1 MGGGGENGAP
11 DWRTD
16 HAAALSRRERKERG
30 TPEDAEVVAG
40 LLVCPS
46 PLPDWLAAA
55 SSVHLIAPSPVHY
68 LSGFPYLSAWFP
80 PDSLYGVQHRSGTPY
95 SHSWVLHPTQSPTP
109 SLSPSPEK
117 MSVSLIT
124 DIQQEGESGPLIEP
138 YSRGKTSPLPQGTK
152 EGTGEVLEPEDSSSQ
167 DAQKRAPN
175 HSHGRK
181 RAKSNAKLKLVR
193 SLAVCEESSGPFST
207 DGPPE
212 SEIIQLHISCP
223 SDKEEEKSSK
233 DEYENEEKEK
243 KDKAPRKML
252 SRDSSQEYTDST
264 GIDVHE
270 FLVNTLKN
278 NPRDRMMLLKLEQD
292 ILEFINDD
300 NNQYK
305 KFPQMTSYHRMLLHR
320 VAAYFG
326 MDHNVDQTGKAVIIN
341 KTGNTRIPEQRFSE
355 HIKDERNMDFQKKF
369 ILKRDD
375 ASMDKDDNQIRV
387 PLQDGRRSKSIE
399 EREEEYQRVRDRIF
413 AREVS
418 FFLQSSQNG
427 YINDNRLS
435 TEGYCSSSQK
445 RRQIFRGNRE
455 SSSRASSS
463 RQSSTDSDMKCL
475 EPRPWS
481 STDSDS
487 SNRTLRPPVTKA
499 SSFSGI
505 SILTRGDSLG
515 SNKGSQGS
523 CKGSRSGL
531 SLVSPDVCPPP
542 AASQS
547 SRSLLPCPSQQ
558 PQPQVPPQTAL
569 LPTPQ
574 QHPMGNHMIAQPVAT
589 LQPSQPVSY
598 SSPSC
603 PQVLLPVSPPQ
614 QYTMPPPTVLT
625 QHPPPQTGYIMAT
638 TGQPMAPPSGYQPAT
653 GHPHPPPPPPPPS
666 QTVMQAPPPPQ
677 GYMQAPPPQQIQVSY
692 YPPGQYPS
700 SGQQYR
706 VPQPISHQVSYPA
719 QRTQAMPQPTQQSG
733 LQTMMPSQQPSYQG
747 MMGVQQP
754 QNPGLLNSQRAGMGG
769 QMQSI
774 MVQYPQMPSYQVPV
788 GNESQQVV
796 QQQYQQ
802 QVMVPV
808 SQSVQGPMPV
818 YYSVIT
824 PTQQSSTSP
833 SVSYLQPP
841 SSEQYQI
848 TQSPSPCNPQQLQQQ
863 YSGVPPPGPGV
874 MVMQLSVPNGPQPS
888 QNPPL
893 VQWNPCKYYSIEQR
907 PSKPGEL
914 YKPDNTPQA
923 STQLT
928 SPLASPTQSPTP
940 SPSGSVSSVCP
951 GLGPLPLIS
960 QFPRPGGPAQGDGRY
975 SLLGQPLQYSLC
987 PPLMHGQS
995 SYSSHQGQGV
1005 MKHGARGKKQTLKS
1019 QSTDLGTTDVVV
1031 SRVLE
1036 VTDLPEGIS
1045 RLEAEKLF
1053 NQLSMCGAQIQWLKE
1068 PQGGRGGGCGP
1079 CPGGAPAGPGAAAG
1093 LGACMGGKGV
1103 DPAHLYTVVAVF
1115 PSTMAAQ
1122 SASFKLNNSGASL
1135 FKLRAAKKN
1144 YDLRVLER
1152 ASSQ

>member
-1 MGGGGENGAP
+1 
-11 DWRTD
+11 
-16 HAAALSRRERKERG
+16 
-30 TPEDAEVVAG
+30 
-40 LLVCPS
+40 
-46 PLPDWLAAA
+46 
-55 SSVHLIAPSPVHY
+55 
-68 LSGFPYLSAWFP
+68 
-80 PDSLYGVQHRSGTPY
+80 
-95 SHSWVLHPTQSPTP
+95 
-109 SLSPSPEK
+109 
-117 MSVSLIT
+117 MSVSLTT

-138 YSRGKTSPLPQGTK
+138 CGRGKTSPQPQGTK
-152 EGTGEVLEPEDSSSQ
+152 EGTGEGLEPDESAPQ

-181 RAKSNAKLKLVR
+181 RGKPNAKMKLVR
-193 SLAVCEESSGPFST
+193 SLAVCEESSGPFSN

-212 SEIIQLHISCP
+212 SDIIQLHISCP

-413 AREVS
+413 ARE
-418 FFLQSSQNG
+418 SSQNG

-523 CKGSRSGL
+523 CKGSRS
-531 SLVSPDVCPPP
+531 
-542 AASQS
+542 ASQS

-558 PQPQVPPQTAL
+558 PPQPPPQAPPQAAL

-574 QHPMGNHMIAQPVAT
+574 QHPMSSHLIAQGDELAPQFTQMT
-589 LQPSQPVSY
+589 LSRQG
-598 SSPSC
+598 SSENPE
-603 PQVLLPVSPPQ
+603 PPPM
-614 QYTMPPPTVLT
+614 YPAPPTVLS
-625 QHPPPQTGYIMAT
+625 QHPPPQTSYIMAT
-638 TGQPMAPPSGYQPAT
+638 TGQPMPPPSGYQPAT

-666 QTVMQAPPPPQ
+666 QPVMQAPPPPQ
-677 GYMQAPPPQQIQVSY
+677 GYMQPPPPQQIQVSY

-706 VPQPISHQVSYPA
+706 VPQPMSHQVSYPA
-719 QRTQAMPQPTQQSG
+719 QRTQPMPQPTQQSG

-747 MMGVQQP
+747 LIGVQQP
-754 QNPGLLNSQRAGMGG
+754 QNPGLLSSQRTGMGG

-788 GNESQQVV
+788 GNETQQVV

-824 PTQQSSTSP
+824 PTQQNSTSP
-833 SVSYLQPP
+833 SVGYLQPP

-987 PPLMHGQS
+987 PPPLMHGQS

-1019 QSTDLGTTDVVV
+1019 ASTDLGCTDVVV

-1045 RLEAEKLF
+1045 RPEAEKLF
-1053 NQLSMCGAQIQWLKE
+1053 NQLSLCGAKIQWLKE
-1068 PQGGRGGGCGP
+1068 PQGVRGGPGVCGP
-1079 CPGGAPAGPGAAAG
+1079 CPGAGATAGPGAG
-1093 LGACMGGKGV
+1093 LVGPGGMKGDCG

-1152 ASSQ
+1152 SSSQ

>member
-1 MGGGGENGAP
+1 
-11 DWRTD
+11 
-16 HAAALSRRERKERG
+16 
-30 TPEDAEVVAG
+30 
-40 LLVCPS
+40 
-46 PLPDWLAAA
+46 
-55 SSVHLIAPSPVHY
+55 
-68 LSGFPYLSAWFP
+68 
-80 PDSLYGVQHRSGTPY
+80 
-95 SHSWVLHPTQSPTP
+95 
-109 SLSPSPEK
+109 
-117 MSVSLIT
+117 MSVSVTT

-138 YSRGKTSPLPQGTK
+138 CSRGKTSPQPQGTK
-152 EGTGEVLEPEDSSSQ
+152 EGTGEGLELEDSSPQ

-193 SLAVCEESSGPFST
+193 SLAVCEESSGPFSN
-207 DGPPE
+207 DGLPE
-212 SEIIQLHISCP
+212 SQWNVVFQDIIQLHISCP

-427 YINDNRLS
+427 YINDNR
-435 TEGYCSSSQK
+435 
-445 RRQIFRGNRE
+445 GNRE

-531 SLVSPDVCPPP
+531 PLVSPDVCPLP

-558 PQPQVPPQTAL
+558 PQPLVPPQTAL

-574 QHPMGNHMIAQPVAT
+574 QHPMGNHMIAQGEELAPQFTQMT
-589 LQPSQPVSY
+589 LSRQG
-598 SSPSC
+598 SSENPE
-603 PQVLLPVSPPQ
+603 PPPMYQ
-614 QYTMPPPTVLT
+614 APPTVLT

-638 TGQPMAPPSGYQPAT
+638 TGQPMPPPSGYQPAT

-666 QTVMQAPPPPQ
+666 QPVMQAPPPPQ
-677 GYMQAPPPQQIQVSY
+677 GYMQPPPPQQIQVSY

-719 QRTQAMPQPTQQSG
+719 QRTQPMPQPTQQSG
-733 LQTMMPSQQPSYQG
+733 LQTMMPNQQPSYQG
-747 MMGVQQP
+747 MIGVQQP

-788 GNESQQVV
+788 GNENQQVV

-824 PTQQSSTSP
+824 PTQQNSTSP
-833 SVSYLQPP
+833 AVGYLQPP

-987 PPLMHGQS
+987 PPPLMHAQS

-1019 QSTDLGTTDVVV
+1019 ASTDLGTTDVVV

-1045 RLEAEKLF
+1045 RPEAEKLF
-1053 NQLSMCGAQIQWLKE
+1053 NQLSMCGAKIQWLKE

-1079 CPGGAPAGPGAAAG
+1079 CLAGPGATAG
-1093 LGACMGGKGV
+1093 LGTSLGAKGDGN

>member
-1 MGGGGENGAP
+1 
-11 DWRTD
+11 
-16 HAAALSRRERKERG
+16 
-30 TPEDAEVVAG
+30 
-40 LLVCPS
+40 
-46 PLPDWLAAA
+46 
-55 SSVHLIAPSPVHY
+55 
-68 LSGFPYLSAWFP
+68 
-80 PDSLYGVQHRSGTPY
+80 
-95 SHSWVLHPTQSPTP
+95 
-109 SLSPSPEK
+109 
-117 MSVSLIT
+117 MSVSLT
-124 DIQQEGESGPLIEP
+124 PDIQKEGESGPLIEP
-138 YSRGKTSPLPQGTK
+138 CGRGKTSPQPQGPK
-152 EGTGEVLEPEDSSSQ
+152 EGTGEGLEPEDGSPQ
-167 DAQKRAPN
+167 DVQKRAPN

-193 SLAVCEESSGPFST
+193 SLAVCEESSGPFAN

-212 SEIIQLHISCP
+212 SDIIQLHISCP

-233 DEYENEEKEK
+233 EDYENEEKEK
-243 KDKAPRKML
+243 KDKGPRKML

-413 AREVS
+413 ARE
-418 FFLQSSQNG
+418 SSQNG
-427 YINDNRLS
+427 YINDNR
-435 TEGYCSSSQK
+435 
-445 RRQIFRGNRE
+445 GNRD

-523 CKGSRSGL
+523 CKGSRS
-531 SLVSPDVCPPP
+531 
-542 AASQS
+542 ASQS
-547 SRSLLPCPSQQ
+547 SRSLLPCPTQPPPQQAQ
-558 PQPQVPPQTAL
+558 PQALPQAAL

-574 QHPMGNHMIAQPVAT
+574 QHPMGNHIIAQPVAS

-614 QYTMPPPTVLT
+614 QYTMGEELAPQFGQMTLSRQGSSENPEPSSLYQAPPTVLS
-625 QHPPPQTGYIMAT
+625 QHPPQTSYIMAT
-638 TGQPMAPPSGYQPAT
+638 TGQPMPPPSGYQPAT

-666 QTVMQAPPPPQ
+666 QPVMQAAPPQ
-677 GYMQAPPPQQIQVSY
+677 GYMQPPPPQQIQVTY
-692 YPPGQYPS
+692 YPPGQYSS

-706 VPQPISHQVSYPA
+706 VAQPMSHQVSYPA
-719 QRTQAMPQPTQQSG
+719 QRTQPIPQPAQQSG
-733 LQTMMPSQQPSYQG
+733 LQTMMPSQQASYQG
-747 MMGVQQP
+747 MLGVQQQ
-754 QNPGLLNSQRAGMGG
+754 QNPALLNSQRAGIGG

-818 YYSVIT
+818 FYSVIT
-824 PTQQSSTSP
+824 PTQQNSTSP
-833 SVSYLQPP
+833 SVGYLQPP

-848 TQSPSPCNPQQLQQQ
+848 TPSPSPCNPQQLQQQ

-907 PSKPGEL
+907 PGKPGEL
-914 YKPDNTPQA
+914 YKADNTPQA
-923 STQLT
+923 NTQLT
-928 SPLASPTQSPTP
+928 SPLASPTQSPAP
-940 SPSGSVSSVCP
+940 SPSGNVNNVCP
-951 GLGPLPLIS
+951 GLGPLPLIP
-960 QFPRPGGPAQGDGRY
+960 QFPRPGGTAPGDGRY

-987 PPLMHGQS
+987 PPQLMHGQS
-995 SYSSHQGQGV
+995 SYTSHQGQGV

-1019 QSTDLGTTDVVV
+1019 ASTDLGTTDVVV

-1045 RLEAEKLF
+1045 RPDAEKLF
-1053 NQLSMCGAQIQWLKE
+1053 NQLSLCGAKIQWLKE
-1068 PQGGRGGGCGP
+1068 PQGGRGGCGP
-1079 CPGGAPAGPGAAAG
+1079 AGAAGMAG
-1093 LGACMGGKGV
+1093 SCVGG

-1122 SASFKLNNSGASL
+1122 SASFKLNNSAAGL

>member
-1 MGGGGENGAP
+1 
-11 DWRTD
+11 
-16 HAAALSRRERKERG
+16 
-30 TPEDAEVVAG
+30 
-40 LLVCPS
+40 
-46 PLPDWLAAA
+46 
-55 SSVHLIAPSPVHY
+55 
-68 LSGFPYLSAWFP
+68 
-80 PDSLYGVQHRSGTPY
+80 
-95 SHSWVLHPTQSPTP
+95 
-109 SLSPSPEK
+109 
-117 MSVSLIT
+117 MSVSLT
-124 DIQQEGESGPLIEP
+124 PDIQQEGESGPHIEP
-138 YSRGKTSPLPQGTK
+138 CSRGKTSPQPQGTK
-152 EGTGEVLEPEDSSSQ
+152 EGTGESLEPEDGTLQ
-167 DAQKRAPN
+167 DLQKRGPN
-175 HSHGRK
+175 HSHSRK
-181 RAKSNAKLKLVR
+181 RSKSNAKLKLVR
-193 SLAVCEESSGPFST
+193 SLAVCEESSGLFSNDGLPET
-207 DGPPE
+207 D
-212 SEIIQLHISCP
+212 IIQLHISCP
-223 SDKEEEKSSK
+223 SDKEEERSSK
-233 DEYENEEKEK
+233 DEYENDEKEK

-427 YINDNRLS
+427 YINDNR
-435 TEGYCSSSQK
+435 
-445 RRQIFRGNRE
+445 GNRD

-463 RQSSTDSDMKCL
+463 RQSSTDSEMKCL

-481 STDSDS
+481 STDSES

-523 CKGSRSGL
+523 CKGSRTGL
-531 SLVSPDVCPPP
+531 SLVSPDICPPP
-542 AASQS
+542 SASQS
-547 SRSLLPCPSQQ
+547 SCTLLPCPSQQ
-558 PQPQVPPQTAL
+558 PQQPQAPPQTAL

-574 QHPMGNHMIAQPVAT
+574 QHAMGNHMIAQAEELAPQFTQMT
-589 LQPSQPVSY
+589 LSRQG
-598 SSPSC
+598 SSENPE
-603 PQVLLPVSPPQ
+603 PPPMYQ
-614 QYTMPPPTVLT
+614 APPTVLS
-625 QHPPPQTGYIMAT
+625 QHPPPQTSYIMAT
-638 TGQPMAPPSGYQPAT
+638 TGQPMPPPSGYQPAT

-666 QTVMQAPPPPQ
+666 QPVMQAPPPPQ
-677 GYMQAPPPQQIQVSY
+677 GYMQPPPPQQIQVSY

-706 VPQPISHQVSYPA
+706 VPQPMSHQVSYPA
-719 QRTQAMPQPTQQSG
+719 QRTQPMPQPTQQSG
-733 LQTMMPSQQPSYQG
+733 LQTMMPSQQQSYQS

-754 QNPGLLNSQRAGMGG
+754 QNPGLLNSQRAGMGGQMGG

-788 GNESQQVV
+788 GNENQQVV

-818 YYSVIT
+818 YYSVIA
-824 PTQQSSTSP
+824 PTQQNSTSP

-841 SSEQYQI
+841 SNEQYQI
-848 TQSPSPCNPQQLQQQ
+848 TQSPSPCNPPQLQQQ

-914 YKPDNTPQA
+914 YKPENTPQA

-987 PPLMHGQS
+987 PPPLIHGQ

-1019 QSTDLGTTDVVV
+1019 ASTDLGTTDVVL

-1045 RLEAEKLF
+1045 RPDAEKLF
-1053 NQLSMCGAQIQWLKE
+1053 NQLSMCGAKIQWLKE
-1068 PQGGRGGGCGP
+1068 PQGVRGGGVCGP
-1079 CPGGAPAGPGAAAG
+1079 CPNVGPLGPGVGMMAGGA
-1093 LGACMGGKGV
+1093 KGECN

>member
-1 MGGGGENGAP
+1 M
-11 DWRTD
+11 
-16 HAAALSRRERKERG
+16 
-30 TPEDAEVVAG
+30 
-40 LLVCPS
+40 
-46 PLPDWLAAA
+46 
-55 SSVHLIAPSPVHY
+55 
-68 LSGFPYLSAWFP
+68 
-80 PDSLYGVQHRSGTPY
+80 
-95 SHSWVLHPTQSPTP
+95 
-109 SLSPSPEK
+109 SLS
-117 MSVSLIT
+117 LTT
-124 DIQQEGESGPLIEP
+124 DIQQEGESGLQIEP
-138 YSRGKTSPLPQGTK
+138 CSRGKSSPQPQSTK
-152 EGTGEVLEPEDSSSQ
+152 DGTGEGPEPDDNSPQ
-167 DAQKRAPN
+167 DAQQKRATN

-181 RAKSNAKLKLVR
+181 RAKSNAKMKLVR
-193 SLAVCEESSGPFST
+193 SLAVCEESSGPFPN

-243 KDKAPRKML
+243 KDKTPRKML

-292 ILEFINDD
+292 ILEFINDN

-413 AREVS
+413 ARE
-418 FFLQSSQNG
+418 SSQNG
-427 YINDNRLS
+427 YINDN
-435 TEGYCSSSQK
+435 
-445 RRQIFRGNRE
+445 RGNRE

-531 SLVSPDVCPPP
+531 PLVSPDVCPPP
-542 AASQS
+542 SISQS
-547 SRSLLPCPSQQ
+547 SRSLLPCPPQPPQQ
-558 PQPQVPPQTAL
+558 PQPQAPTQTAL

-574 QHPMGNHMIAQPVAT
+574 QHPMGNHMIAQGDELAPQFTQMT
-589 LQPSQPVSY
+589 LSRQG
-598 SSPSC
+598 SSENPE
-603 PQVLLPVSPPQ
+603 PPPMYQ
-614 QYTMPPPTVLT
+614 PPPTVLS
-625 QHPPPQTGYIMAT
+625 QHPPPQPGYIMAT
-638 TGQPMAPPSGYQPAT
+638 TGQPLPPPSGYQPPT

-666 QTVMQAPPPPQ
+666 QTVIQAPPPPQ
-677 GYMQAPPPQQIQVSY
+677 GYIQPPPPQQIQVSY

-706 VPQPISHQVSYPA
+706 VSQPISHQVSYQA
-719 QRTQAMPQPTQQSG
+719 QRTQPMPPPNQQSG
-733 LQTMMPSQQPSYQG
+733 LQTMMPSQQPSYQN

-754 QNPGLLNSQRAGMGG
+754 PNPGLLNSQRTSIGG

-788 GNESQQVV
+788 ANENQQVV

-824 PTQQSSTSP
+824 PTQQNSTSP
-833 SVSYLQPP
+833 SVGYLQPP
-841 SSEQYQI
+841 SSEQFQI
-848 TQSPSPCNPQQLQQQ
+848 TQSPSPCNPQPLQQQ
-863 YSGVPPPGPGV
+863 YSGVAPPGPGV

-914 YKPDNTPQA
+914 YKPDNTPQG

-940 SPSGSVSSVCP
+940 SPSGSVNSVCP

-960 QFPRPGGPAQGDGRY
+960 QFQRPGGPAQGEGRY

-987 PPLMHGQS
+987 PPPLMHGQS
-995 SYSSHQGQGV
+995 SYNSHQGQGV
-1005 MKHGARGKKQTLKS
+1005 IKHGARGKRQTLKS
-1019 QSTDLGTTDVVV
+1019 ASTDLGTTDVVV

-1045 RLEAEKLF
+1045 RPEAEKLF
-1053 NQLSMCGAQIQWLKE
+1053 NQLSMCGAKIQWLKE
-1068 PQGGRGGGCGP
+1068 PQGGRGVAGGCGP
-1079 CPGGAPAGPGAAAG
+1079 CVGASAMSGIGMGAG
-1093 LGACMGGKGV
+1093 GGKGDGH

-1115 PSTMAAQ
+1115 PTTMAAQ

>member
-1 MGGGGENGAP
+1 
-11 DWRTD
+11 
-16 HAAALSRRERKERG
+16 
-30 TPEDAEVVAG
+30 
-40 LLVCPS
+40 
-46 PLPDWLAAA
+46 
-55 SSVHLIAPSPVHY
+55 
-68 LSGFPYLSAWFP
+68 
-80 PDSLYGVQHRSGTPY
+80 
-95 SHSWVLHPTQSPTP
+95 
-109 SLSPSPEK
+109 
-117 MSVSLIT
+117 MSVSLTT
-124 DIQQEGESGPLIEP
+124 DIQQEGESGLLIEP
-138 YSRGKTSPLPQGTK
+138 CSRGKTSPQPQGTK
-152 EGTGEVLEPEDSSSQ
+152 EGTGEGLEPEDSSLQ
-167 DAQKRAPN
+167 DAQKRGPN

-181 RAKSNAKLKLVR
+181 RPKSNAKLKLVR
-193 SLAVCEESSGPFST
+193 SLAVCEESSGPFSN

-212 SEIIQLHISCP
+212 SDIIQLHISCP

-233 DEYENEEKEK
+233 DEYENDDKEK
-243 KDKAPRKML
+243 KDKTPRKML

-418 FFLQSSQNG
+418 YFLQSSQNG
-427 YINDNRLS
+427 YINDSRLS

-523 CKGSRSGL
+523 CKGSRS
-531 SLVSPDVCPPP
+531 
-542 AASQS
+542 ASQS

-558 PQPQVPPQTAL
+558 PQQPQPQVQPQTAL

-574 QHPMGNHMIAQPVAT
+574 QHPMGNHMIAQGEELAPQFTQMT
-589 LQPSQPVSY
+589 LSRQGSSENPEPQPMYQAA
-598 SSPSC
+598 
-603 PQVLLPVSPPQ
+603 
-614 QYTMPPPTVLT
+614 PTVMS

-638 TGQPMAPPSGYQPAT
+638 TGQPMQPPSGYQPAT

-666 QTVMQAPPPPQ
+666 QPVMQAPPPPQ
-677 GYMQAPPPQQIQVSY
+677 GYMQPPPPQQIQVAY

-706 VPQPISHQVSYPA
+706 VPQPMSHQVSYPA
-719 QRTQAMPQPTQQSG
+719 QRTQPMPQPTQQSG
-733 LQTMMPSQQPSYQG
+733 IQTMMPSQQPSYQS

-788 GNESQQVV
+788 GNENQQVV

-824 PTQQSSTSP
+824 PTQQNSTSP
-833 SVSYLQPP
+833 SVGYLQP
-841 SSEQYQI
+841 SNEQYQI

-951 GLGPLPLIS
+951 GLGPLPLIT

-987 PPLMHGQS
+987 PPGLIHGQS

-1005 MKHGARGKKQTLKS
+1005 MKHGSRGKKQTLKS
-1019 QSTDLGTTDVVV
+1019 ASTDLGTTDVVV

-1045 RLEAEKLF
+1045 RPEAEKLF
-1053 NQLSMCGAQIQWLKE
+1053 NQLSMCGAKIQWLKE
-1068 PQGGRGGGCGP
+1068 PQGGRGGAGGCGP
-1079 CPGGAPAGPGAAAG
+1079 CPGAGPSSMGAKCDG
-1093 LGACMGGKGV
+1093 H

>member
-1 MGGGGENGAP
+1 
-11 DWRTD
+11 
-16 HAAALSRRERKERG
+16 
-30 TPEDAEVVAG
+30 
-40 LLVCPS
+40 
-46 PLPDWLAAA
+46 
-55 SSVHLIAPSPVHY
+55 
-68 LSGFPYLSAWFP
+68 
-80 PDSLYGVQHRSGTPY
+80 
-95 SHSWVLHPTQSPTP
+95 
-109 SLSPSPEK
+109 
-117 MSVSLIT
+117 MSVSLTT

-138 YSRGKTSPLPQGTK
+138 CSRGKTSPQPQGTK
-152 EGTGEVLEPEDSSSQ
+152 DLTGDSQETEDSVPQ
-167 DAQKRAPN
+167 DAQKRASN

-181 RAKSNAKLKLVR
+181 RAKSNAKVKLVR
-193 SLAVCEESSGPFST
+193 SLAVCEESSGPFS

-212 SEIIQLHISCP
+212 SDIIQLHISCP

-243 KDKAPRKML
+243 KDKVPRKML

-341 KTGNTRIPEQRFSE
+341 KTSNTRIPEQRFSE

-435 TEGYCSSSQK
+435 TEGYCCSSQK

-515 SNKGSQGS
+515 SNKSSQGS

-531 SLVSPDVCPPP
+531 PLVSPDVCPPP
-542 AASQS
+542 TVSQS
-547 SRSLLPCPSQQ
+547 SRSLLPCPPQPPQ
-558 PQPQVPPQTAL
+558 PQPQAPPQTAL

-574 QHPMGNHMIAQPVAT
+574 QHPLSNHMIAQGDE
-589 LQPSQPVSY
+589 L
-598 SSPSC
+598 
-603 PQVLLPVSPPQ
+603 PPQ
-614 QYTMPPPTVLT
+614 FTQMTLSRQGSSENPEPPQIYQAPPTVLT

-638 TGQPMAPPSGYQPAT
+638 TGQPLPPPSGYQPAT
-653 GHPHPPPPPPPPS
+653 GHAHPPPPPPPPS
-666 QTVMQAPPPPQ
+666 QPVIQAPPPPQ
-677 GYMQAPPPQQIQVSY
+677 SYMAPPPPQQIQVSY

-706 VPQPISHQVSYPA
+706 VSQPISHQVSYPA
-719 QRTQAMPQPTQQSG
+719 QRTQPIPQPTQQSG
-733 LQTMMPSQQPSYQG
+733 LQSMMPNQQPSYQS

-754 QNPGLLNSQRAGMGG
+754 QNTGLLNSQRPPMGG

-774 MVQYPQMPSYQVPV
+774 MVQYPQMPSYTVPV
-788 GNESQQVV
+788 ANESQPVV

-824 PTQQSSTSP
+824 PTQQNSTSP
-833 SVSYLQPP
+833 SVGYLQPP
-841 SSEQYQI
+841 NSEQYQI

-863 YSGVPPPGPGV
+863 YSGVPPPGSGV

-893 VQWNPCKYYSIEQR
+893 VQWNPCKYYSLEQR
-907 PSKPGEL
+907 PSKPVEL
-914 YKPDNTPQA
+914 YKPDTSPQVT
-923 STQLT
+923 TQLT

-940 SPSGSVSSVCP
+940 SPSGNVCA
-951 GLGPLPLIS
+951 GLGPIPLLS
-960 QFPRPGGPAQGDGRY
+960 QFPRPGGPSQGDGRY

-987 PPLMHGQS
+987 PPPLMHGQ

-1005 MKHGARGKKQTLKS
+1005 MKHGARGKRQTLKS
-1019 QSTDLGTTDVVV
+1019 ASTDLGNDVVL

-1045 RLEAEKLF
+1045 RPEAEKLF
-1053 NQLSMCGAQIQWLKE
+1053 NQLSMCGAKIQWLKE
-1068 PQGGRGGGCGP
+1068 PQGGRGGP
-1079 CPGGAPAGPGAAAG
+1079 SGASAGPGG
-1093 LGACMGGKGV
+1093 MKMDGSDL
-1103 DPAHLYTVVAVF
+1103 AHLYTVVAVF

-1122 SASFKLNNSGASL
+1122 SASFKLNNSGASH

>member
-1 MGGGGENGAP
+1 MIYI
-11 DWRTD
+11 
-16 HAAALSRRERKERG
+16 SI
-30 TPEDAEVVAG
+30 V
-40 LLVCPS
+40 
-46 PLPDWLAAA
+46 
-55 SSVHLIAPSPVHY
+55 
-68 LSGFPYLSAWFP
+68 F
-80 PDSLYGVQHRSGTPY
+80 Q
-95 SHSWVLHPTQSPTP
+95 
-109 SLSPSPEK
+109 
-117 MSVSLIT
+117 
-124 DIQQEGESGPLIEP
+124 
-138 YSRGKTSPLPQGTK
+138 
-152 EGTGEVLEPEDSSSQ
+152 
-167 DAQKRAPN
+167 
-175 HSHGRK
+175 
-181 RAKSNAKLKLVR
+181 SNAKLKLVR
-193 SLAVCEESSGPFST
+193 SLAVCEESSGPFN

-212 SEIIQLHISCP
+212 SDIIQLHISCP

-233 DEYENEEKEK
+233 DEFENEEKEK
-243 KDKAPRKML
+243 KDKTPRKML

-413 AREVS
+413 AREVR
-418 FFLQSSQNG
+418 
-427 YINDNRLS
+427 I
-435 TEGYCSSSQK
+435 K
-445 RRQIFRGNRE
+445 GNRE

-531 SLVSPDVCPPP
+531 PLVSPDLCPP
-542 AASQS
+542 ASVSQP
-547 SRSLLPCPSQQ
+547 SRSLLPCPAQQ
-558 PQPQVPPQTAL
+558 PQQTQPQAPPQTAL

-574 QHPMGNHMIAQPVAT
+574 QHPIGNHMIAQGEELASQFTQMT
-589 LQPSQPVSY
+589 LSRQGSTENPE
-598 SSPSC
+598 
-603 PQVLLPVSPPQ
+603 PPPMYQ
-614 QYTMPPPTVLT
+614 APPTVLS

-638 TGQPMAPPSGYQPAT
+638 TGQPMPPPAGYQPAT
-653 GHPHPPPPPPPPS
+653 GHTHPPPPPPPPS
-666 QTVMQAPPPPQ
+666 QPVL
-677 GYMQAPPPQQIQVSY
+677 QAPPPQSYMQPPPPQQVSY
-692 YPPGQYPS
+692 YPPGQFAS
-700 SGQQYR
+700 TGQQYR
-706 VPQPISHQVSYPA
+706 VSQPVSHQVSYPA
-719 QRTQAMPQPTQQSG
+719 QRSQPMPQPTQQSG
-733 LQTMMPSQQPSYQG
+733 LQTMIPSQQPSYQG
-747 MMGVQQP
+747 MMGVQQAS
-754 QNPGLLNSQRAGMGG
+754 NPGLLNSQRAGIGG

-788 GNESQQVV
+788 ANENQQVV
-796 QQQYQQ
+796 QPQYQQ

-824 PTQQSSTSP
+824 PTQQNSTSP

-841 SSEQYQI
+841 SSEQYQM
-848 TQSPSPCNPQQLQQQ
+848 TQSPSPCNPQPLQQQ
-863 YSGVPPPGPGV
+863 YSVPAPGPGV

-923 STQLT
+923 TTQLT

-940 SPSGSVSSVCP
+940 SPSGSVSSICP
-951 GLGPLPLIS
+951 GLAPLPLIS
-960 QFPRPGGPAQGDGRY
+960 QFQRPGGPNQGDGRY

-987 PPLMHGQS
+987 PPSLMHGQS

-1019 QSTDLGTTDVVV
+1019 ASTDLGTTDVVV

-1053 NQLSMCGAQIQWLKE
+1053 NQLSLCGAKIQWLKD
-1068 PQGGRGGGCGP
+1068 PQGGRAGGCGS
-1079 CPGGAPAGPGAAAG
+1079 GPGAG
-1093 LGACMGGKGV
+1093 H

>member
-1 MGGGGENGAP
+1 NQLN
-11 DWRTD
+11 WL
-16 HAAALSRRERKERG
+16 LSTQR
-30 TPEDAEVVAG
+30 
-40 LLVCPS
+40 
-46 PLPDWLAAA
+46 
-55 SSVHLIAPSPVHY
+55 SSGSIP
-68 LSGFPYLSAWFP
+68 
-80 PDSLYGVQHRSGTPY
+80 
-95 SHSWVLHPTQSPTP
+95 
-109 SLSPSPEK
+109 
-117 MSVSLIT
+117 
-124 DIQQEGESGPLIEP
+124 
-138 YSRGKTSPLPQGTK
+138 
-152 EGTGEVLEPEDSSSQ
+152 SSSRMTELLTLSLRETP
-167 DAQKRAPN
+167 ATLL
-175 HSHGRK
+175 RK
-181 RAKSNAKLKLVR
+181 PILSNAKLKLVR
-193 SLAVCEESSGPFST
+193 SLAVCEESSGPFSN
-207 DGPPE
+207 DGLPE
-212 SEIIQLHISCP
+212 SDIIQLHISCP

-243 KDKAPRKML
+243 KDKTPRKML

-413 AREVS
+413 ARE
-418 FFLQSSQNG
+418 SSQNG
-427 YINDNRLS
+427 YINDN
-435 TEGYCSSSQK
+435 
-445 RRQIFRGNRE
+445 RGNRE

-531 SLVSPDVCPPP
+531 PLVSPDVCPPP

-574 QHPMGNHMIAQPVAT
+574 QHPMGNHMIAQGEELAPQFSQMT
-589 LQPSQPVSY
+589 LSRQG
-598 SSPSC
+598 SSENPE
-603 PQVLLPVSPPQ
+603 PPPMYQ
-614 QYTMPPPTVLT
+614 APPTVLS

-638 TGQPMAPPSGYQPAT
+638 TGQPMPPPSGYQPA
-653 GHPHPPPPPPPPS
+653 P
-666 QTVMQAPPPPQ
+666 VMQAPPPPQ
-677 GYMQAPPPQQIQVSY
+677 GYMQPPPPQQVSY
-692 YPPGQYPS
+692 YPPGQYPN

-706 VPQPISHQVSYPA
+706 VTQPMSHQVSYPA
-719 QRTQAMPQPTQQSG
+719 QRTQPMPQPTQQSG
-733 LQTMMPSQQPSYQG
+733 IQTMMPSQPPSYQG

-754 QNPGLLNSQRAGMGG
+754 QNPGLLNSQRTGMGG

-788 GNESQQVV
+788 GNENQQVV

-824 PTQQSSTSP
+824 PTQQNSTSP
-833 SVSYLQPP
+833 SVGYLQPP
-841 SSEQYQI
+841 TSEQYQI

-923 STQLT
+923 SNQLT

-995 SYSSHQGQGV
+995 YSSHQNQGV
-1005 MKHGARGKKQTLKS
+1005 MKHGTRGKKQTLKS
-1019 QSTDLGTTDVVV
+1019 ASTDLGTTDVVV

-1045 RLEAEKLF
+1045 RPEAEKLF
-1053 NQLSMCGAQIQWLKE
+1053 NQLSMCGAKIQWLKE
-1068 PQGGRGGGCGP
+1068 PQGGRGGAGGCA
-1079 CPGGAPAGPGAAAG
+1079 GGV
-1093 LGACMGGKGV
+1093 KGDGN

>member
-1 MGGGGENGAP
+1 M
-11 DWRTD
+11 D
-16 HAAALSRRERKERG
+16 
-30 TPEDAEVVAG
+30 
-40 LLVCPS
+40 
-46 PLPDWLAAA
+46 
-55 SSVHLIAPSPVHY
+55 
-68 LSGFPYLSAWFP
+68 
-80 PDSLYGVQHRSGTPY
+80 
-95 SHSWVLHPTQSPTP
+95 
-109 SLSPSPEK
+109 
-117 MSVSLIT
+117 
-124 DIQQEGESGPLIEP
+124 
-138 YSRGKTSPLPQGTK
+138 
-152 EGTGEVLEPEDSSSQ
+152 GTGEGLEPDDGSLH
-167 DAQKRAPN
+167 DAQRRAPN
-175 HSHGRK
+175 HSHSRK
-181 RAKSNAKLKLVR
+181 RPKSNAKLKLVR
-193 SLAVCEESSGPFST
+193 SLAVCEESSGPFSS
-207 DGPPE
+207 DGLPE
-212 SEIIQLHISCP
+212 SDIIQLHISCP

-233 DEYENEEKEK
+233 EEYENEEKDK
-243 KDKAPRKML
+243 KDKTPRKML

-278 NPRDRMMLLKLEQD
+278 NPRYLSH
-292 ILEFINDD
+292 IPFCF
-300 NNQYK
+300 YK

-355 HIKDERNMDFQKKF
+355 HIKDERNIDFQKKF

-375 ASMDKDDNQIRV
+375 ASMDKDDNQRFSPNV
-387 PLQDGRRSKSIE
+387 NP
-399 EREEEYQRVRDRIF
+399 
-413 AREVS
+413 
-418 FFLQSSQNG
+418 
-427 YINDNRLS
+427 NRLS
-435 TEGYCSSSQK
+435 TEGYSSQK

-515 SNKGSQGS
+515 SNKSSQGS
-523 CKGSRSGL
+523 CRGSRSGMG
-531 SLVSPDVCPPP
+531 PPHGRKVP
-542 AASQS
+542 QS
-547 SRSLLPCPSQQ
+547 SRSLLPCP
-558 PQPQVPPQTAL
+558 PQPQQPHAQPPPQTAL

-574 QHPMGNHMIAQPVAT
+574 QHPMGNHMMAQPVT
-589 LQPSQPVSY
+589 SMQPSQSVSY
-598 SSPSC
+598 SSPTC

-614 QYTMPPPTVLT
+614 QYTMGEELAPQFSQMTLSRQGSSENPEAPPMYQTAPPTAVLA
-625 QHPPPQTGYIMAT
+625 QHPPPQTSYIMAT
-638 TGQPMAPPSGYQPAT
+638 AGPAMAPPSGYQPA
-653 GHPHPPPPPPPPS
+653 
-666 QTVMQAPPPPQ
+666 PPPPQ
-677 GYMQAPPPQQIQVSY
+677 GYMQPPPPQQIQVSY
-692 YPPGQYPS
+692 YPPGQYPGT
-700 SGQQYR
+700 GQQYR
-706 VPQPISHQVSYPA
+706 VPQPIAHQVSYPA
-719 QRTQAMPQPTQQSG
+719 QRAQPMPQPAQQSG

-754 QNPGLLNSQRAGMGG
+754 QNPGLINSQRAGMGG
-769 QMQSI
+769 QMQSM
-774 MVQYPQMPSYQVPV
+774 MVQYQQMPSYQVSV
-788 GNESQQVV
+788 GNESQQV

-824 PTQQSSTSP
+824 PTQQTSTSP
-833 SVSYLQPP
+833 SVGYLQPP
-841 SSEQYQI
+841 STEQYQI
-848 TQSPSPCNPQQLQQQ
+848 TQSPSPCNPQQIQQQ
-863 YSGVPPPGPGV
+863 YSGVPAPGPGV
-874 MVMQLSVPNGPQPS
+874 MVMQLSVPNGPQPT

-914 YKPDNTPQA
+914 YKPENPQQA
-923 STQLT
+923 GTQLAN
-928 SPLASPTQSPTP
+928 SPLASPTQSPAP
-940 SPSGSVSSVCP
+940 SPSGSVNSVCP

-960 QFPRPGGPAQGDGRY
+960 QFSRPGGPAQGDGRY

-987 PPLMHGQS
+987 PPPLMHGQP
-995 SYSSHQGQGV
+995 SYNSHQGQGA

-1045 RLEAEKLF
+1045 RPEAQKLF
-1053 NQLSMCGAQIQWLKE
+1053 NQLSLCGARIQWLKD
-1068 PQGGRGGGCGP
+1068 PQGGRGGQQHHHH
-1079 CPGGAPAGPGAAAG
+1079 
-1093 LGACMGGKGV
+1093 

-1122 SASFKLNNSGASL
+1122 SASFKLNNSGGGL

>member
-1 MGGGGENGAP
+1 
-11 DWRTD
+11 
-16 HAAALSRRERKERG
+16 
-30 TPEDAEVVAG
+30 
-40 LLVCPS
+40 
-46 PLPDWLAAA
+46 
-55 SSVHLIAPSPVHY
+55 
-68 LSGFPYLSAWFP
+68 
-80 PDSLYGVQHRSGTPY
+80 
-95 SHSWVLHPTQSPTP
+95 
-109 SLSPSPEK
+109 
-117 MSVSLIT
+117 MSVSLTT
-124 DIQQEGESGPLIEP
+124 DIQQEGESGPVIQP
-138 YSRGKTSPLPQGTK
+138 CNRGKTSPQPQGIK
-152 EGTGEVLEPEDSSSQ
+152 EGTGEGLEHEESSQQ
-167 DAQKRAPN
+167 DAQKRASN

-193 SLAVCEESSGPFST
+193 SLAVCEESCGPFSI

-212 SEIIQLHISCP
+212 SDIIHLHVSCP
-223 SDKEEEKSSK
+223 SDKEEEKFSK
-233 DEYENEEKEK
+233 DEYENEEK
-243 KDKAPRKML
+243 KDKTPRKML

-292 ILEFINDD
+292 ILEFISDD

-375 ASMDKDDNQIRV
+375 GSMDKDDNQIRV

-418 FFLQSSQNG
+418 FVLQSSQNG

-445 RRQIFRGNRE
+445 KRQIFRGNRE

-531 SLVSPDVCPPP
+531 PLVSADVCPPSV
-542 AASQS
+542 ASQS
-547 SRSLLPCPSQQ
+547 SRSLLPCPQQ
-558 PQPQVPPQTAL
+558 PQPQSQAPPQSAL

-574 QHPMGNHMIAQPVAT
+574 QHPMGNHIIAQGEELTSQFSQMT
-589 LQPSQPVSY
+589 LSRQG
-598 SSPSC
+598 SSENPE
-603 PQVLLPVSPPQ
+603 PPPIYQ
-614 QYTMPPPTVLT
+614 AAPTVLS
-625 QHPPPQTGYIMAT
+625 QHPPPQTSYIMAT
-638 TGQPMAPPSGYQPAT
+638 AGQPMPPPSGYQPAT

-666 QTVMQAPPPPQ
+666 QPVMQAPPPPQ
-677 GYMQAPPPQQIQVSY
+677 GYLQPPPPQQIQVSY

-706 VPQPISHQVSYPA
+706 VPQPMSHQVSYPA
-719 QRTQAMPQPTQQSG
+719 QRTQPMPPPTQQSG
-733 LQTMMPSQQPSYQG
+733 LQTIMPSQQPSYQG
-747 MMGVQQP
+747 IMSVQQP
-754 QNPGLLNSQRAGMGG
+754 QNPGLLNSQRTSLGG

-788 GNESQQVV
+788 GNENQQVV

-824 PTQQSSTSP
+824 PTQQNSTSP
-833 SVSYLQPP
+833 SVGYLQPP
-841 SSEQYQI
+841 NSEQYQI

-888 QNPPL
+888 QNSPL

-914 YKPDNTPQA
+914 YKTDNNPQA

-928 SPLASPTQSPTP
+928 SPLTSPTQSPTP
-940 SPSGSVSSVCP
+940 SPSGSVTSVCP

-960 QFPRPGGPAQGDGRY
+960 QFPRPGGPSQGDGRY

-987 PPLMHGQS
+987 PPPLMHGQS

-1005 MKHGARGKKQTLKS
+1005 MKHGTRGKKQTLKS
-1019 QSTDLGTTDVVV
+1019 ASTDLGNADVVV

-1045 RLEAEKLF
+1045 RPEAEKLF
-1053 NQLSMCGAQIQWLKE
+1053 NQLSLCGAKIQWLKE
-1068 PQGGRGGGCGP
+1068 PQGGRGGTGGCSPCTGAGP
-1079 CPGGAPAGPGAAAG
+1079 LGPGGAKSDAN
-1093 LGACMGGKGV
+1093 
-1103 DPAHLYTVVAVF
+1103 DPANLYTVVAVF

-1122 SASFKLNNSGASL
+1122 SASFKLNSSGASL

>member
-1 MGGGGENGAP
+1 
-11 DWRTD
+11 
-16 HAAALSRRERKERG
+16 
-30 TPEDAEVVAG
+30 
-40 LLVCPS
+40 
-46 PLPDWLAAA
+46 
-55 SSVHLIAPSPVHY
+55 
-68 LSGFPYLSAWFP
+68 
-80 PDSLYGVQHRSGTPY
+80 
-95 SHSWVLHPTQSPTP
+95 
-109 SLSPSPEK
+109 
-117 MSVSLIT
+117 MSVSLTT

-138 YSRGKTSPLPQGTK
+138 CSRGKTSPQPQGTK
-152 EGTGEVLEPEDSSSQ
+152 EVTGDSQEPEDAGPQ
-167 DAQKRAPN
+167 DALKRAAN

-181 RAKSNAKLKLVR
+181 RAKSNAKVKLVR
-193 SLAVCEESSGPFST
+193 SLAVCEESSGPFSN
-207 DGPPE
+207 DGPLE
-212 SEIIQLHISCP
+212 SDIIQLHISCP

-243 KDKAPRKML
+243 KDKTPRKML

-375 ASMDKDDNQIRV
+375 ASMDKDDNQV
-387 PLQDGRRSKSIE
+387 GVDLK
-399 EREEEYQRVRDRIF
+399 
-413 AREVS
+413 
-418 FFLQSSQNG
+418 
-427 YINDNRLS
+427 LS

-505 SILTRGDSLG
+505 SILTRGTAWAATRAPREAVKDPD
-515 SNKGSQGS
+515 
-523 CKGSRSGL
+523 
-531 SLVSPDVCPPP
+531 LV
-542 AASQS
+542 
-547 SRSLLPCPSQQ
+547 R
-558 PQPQVPPQTAL
+558 
-569 LPTPQ
+569 
-574 QHPMGNHMIAQPVAT
+574 PVAS
-589 LQPSQPVSY
+589 LQPSQPVSF

-614 QYTMPPPTVLT
+614 QYTMVLSPRT
-625 QHPPPQTGYIMAT
+625 SAVIPQTLLCALS
-638 TGQPMAPPSGYQPAT
+638 P
-653 GHPHPPPPPPPPS
+653 
-666 QTVMQAPPPPQ
+666 
-677 GYMQAPPPQQIQVSY
+677 QIQVSY

-706 VPQPISHQVSYPA
+706 VSQPMSHQVSYPA
-719 QRTQAMPQPTQQSG
+719 QRTQPMPQPTQQSG
-733 LQTMMPSQQPSYQG
+733 LQTMMPNQQPSYQS

-754 QNPGLLNSQRAGMGG
+754 QNTGLLNSQRPPMAG

-788 GNESQQVV
+788 ANESQPVV

-824 PTQQSSTSP
+824 PTQQNSTSP
-833 SVSYLQPP
+833 SVGYLQPP

-848 TQSPSPCNPQQLQQQ
+848 TPSPSPCNPQQLQQQ
-863 YSGVPPPGPGV
+863 YSGVPPPGTGV

-923 STQLT
+923 TTQLT

-940 SPSGSVSSVCP
+940 SPSGSVCP
-951 GLGPLPLIS
+951 GLGPLPLLS

-987 PPLMHGQS
+987 PPPLMHGQS

-1019 QSTDLGTTDVVV
+1019 ASTDLGNDVVL

-1045 RLEAEKLF
+1045 RPEAEKLF
-1053 NQLSMCGAQIQWLKE
+1053 NQLSMCGAKIQWLKE
-1068 PQGGRGGGCGP
+1068 PQGGRGGPSGASAVH
-1079 CPGGAPAGPGAAAG
+1079 GGMKVDGS
-1093 LGACMGGKGV
+1093 

>member
-1 MGGGGENGAP
+1 
-11 DWRTD
+11 
-16 HAAALSRRERKERG
+16 
-30 TPEDAEVVAG
+30 
-40 LLVCPS
+40 
-46 PLPDWLAAA
+46 
-55 SSVHLIAPSPVHY
+55 
-68 LSGFPYLSAWFP
+68 
-80 PDSLYGVQHRSGTPY
+80 
-95 SHSWVLHPTQSPTP
+95 
-109 SLSPSPEK
+109 
-117 MSVSLIT
+117 MSVSLTT
-124 DIQQEGESGPLIEP
+124 DIQQEGESGPLTESCI
-138 YSRGKTSPLPQGTK
+138 RGKTSPQVQGTK
-152 EGTGEVLEPEDSSSQ
+152 DGTGEGPELEDSSPQ

-212 SEIIQLHISCP
+212 SDIIQLHISCP

-413 AREVS
+413 ARE
-418 FFLQSSQNG
+418 SSQNG
-427 YINDNRLS
+427 YINDN
-435 TEGYCSSSQK
+435 
-445 RRQIFRGNRE
+445 RGNRE

-515 SNKGSQGS
+515 SSKGSQGS

-531 SLVSPDVCPPP
+531 PLVSPDVCPPP

-558 PQPQVPPQTAL
+558 PQPQPQAPPQTAL

-574 QHPMGNHMIAQPVAT
+574 QHAMGNHMIAQGEE
-589 LQPSQPVSY
+589 L
-598 SSPSC
+598 
-603 PQVLLPVSPPQ
+603 PPQ
-614 QYTMPPPTVLT
+614 FSQMTLSRQGSSENPEPPPMYQAAPTVLS

-638 TGQPMAPPSGYQPAT
+638 TGQPMPPPSGYQPAT

-666 QTVMQAPPPPQ
+666 QPVMQAPPPPQ
-677 GYMQAPPPQQIQVSY
+677 GYMQPPPPQQIQVSY
-692 YPPGQYPS
+692 YPPGQYPN

-706 VPQPISHQVSYPA
+706 VPQPMSHQVSYTA
-719 QRTQAMPQPTQQSG
+719 QRTQPMPQPTQQSG

-788 GNESQQVV
+788 GNENQQVV

-824 PTQQSSTSP
+824 PTQQNSTSP
-833 SVSYLQPP
+833 SVGYLQAP
-841 SSEQYQI
+841 STEQYQI

-960 QFPRPGGPAQGDGRY
+960 QFPRPGGPGQGDGRY

-987 PPLMHGQS
+987 PPPLMHGQS

-1019 QSTDLGTTDVVV
+1019 ASTDLGTTDVVV

-1045 RLEAEKLF
+1045 RPEAEKLF
-1053 NQLSMCGAQIQWLKE
+1053 NQLSLCGAKIQWLKD
-1068 PQGGRGGGCGP
+1068 PQGGRIP
-1079 CPGGAPAGPGAAAG
+1079 CPGAGPSGIGATAGPG
-1093 LGACMGGKGV
+1093 MGCVGGMKVDGH

>member
-1 MGGGGENGAP
+1 
-11 DWRTD
+11 
-16 HAAALSRRERKERG
+16 
-30 TPEDAEVVAG
+30 
-40 LLVCPS
+40 
-46 PLPDWLAAA
+46 
-55 SSVHLIAPSPVHY
+55 
-68 LSGFPYLSAWFP
+68 
-80 PDSLYGVQHRSGTPY
+80 
-95 SHSWVLHPTQSPTP
+95 
-109 SLSPSPEK
+109 
-117 MSVSLIT
+117 MSVSLTT

-138 YSRGKTSPLPQGTK
+138 CSRGKTSPQPLGTK
-152 EGTGEVLEPEDSSSQ
+152 DGTGEGLEPEDSASQ

-193 SLAVCEESSGPFST
+193 SLAVCEESSGPFSN

-212 SEIIQLHISCP
+212 SQWNVVFQDIIQLHISCP

-243 KDKAPRKML
+243 KDKTPRKML

-413 AREVS
+413 ARE
-418 FFLQSSQNG
+418 SSQNG
-427 YINDNRLS
+427 YINDN
-435 TEGYCSSSQK
+435 
-445 RRQIFRGNRE
+445 RGNRE

-531 SLVSPDVCPPP
+531 PLVSPDVCPPP

-558 PQPQVPPQTAL
+558 PQPQPQAPPQTAL

-574 QHPMGNHMIAQPVAT
+574 QHPMGNHMIAQGEELAPQFTQMT
-589 LQPSQPVSY
+589 LSRQG
-598 SSPSC
+598 SSENPE
-603 PQVLLPVSPPQ
+603 PPPMYQ
-614 QYTMPPPTVLT
+614 PPPTVLS
-625 QHPPPQTGYIMAT
+625 QHPPPQTSYIMAT
-638 TGQPMAPPSGYQPAT
+638 TGQPMPPPSGYQSAT

-666 QTVMQAPPPPQ
+666 QPVMQAPPPPQ

-706 VPQPISHQVSYPA
+706 VPQPMSHQVSYPA
-719 QRTQAMPQPTQQSG
+719 QRTQPMPQPTQQSG
-733 LQTMMPSQQPSYQG
+733 LQTMMPSQQPSYQS

-788 GNESQQVV
+788 GNENQQVV

-824 PTQQSSTSP
+824 PTQQNSTSP
-833 SVSYLQPP
+833 SVGYLQAP

-907 PSKPGEL
+907 PGKPGEL

-1019 QSTDLGTTDVVV
+1019 ASTDLGTTDVVV

-1045 RLEAEKLF
+1045 RPEAEKLF
-1053 NQLSMCGAQIQWLKE
+1053 NQLSMCGAKIQWLKE
-1068 PQGGRGGGCGP
+1068 PQGGRGGAGGCGP
-1079 CPGGAPAGPGAAAG
+1079 CPGAGPSGPGATAGPGAIAG
-1093 LGACMGGKGV
+1093 AKGDCS

-1144 YDLRVLER
+1144 YDLRILER

>member
-1 MGGGGENGAP
+1 M
-11 DWRTD
+11 
-16 HAAALSRRERKERG
+16 S
-30 TPEDAEVVAG
+30 VVFPADG
-40 LLVCPS
+40 MQEGDVP
-46 PLPDWLAAA
+46 LAAD
-55 SSVHLIAPSPVHY
+55 APA
-68 LSGFPYLSAWFP
+68 GIR
-80 PDSLYGVQHRSGTPY
+80 GKN
-95 SHSWVLHPTQSPTP
+95 
-109 SLSPSPEK
+109 SPSANSK
-117 MSVSLIT
+117 DCNT
-124 DIQQEGESGPLIEP
+124 DNTEP
-138 YSRGKTSPLPQGTK
+138 DDNL
-152 EGTGEVLEPEDSSSQ
+152 SQ
-167 DAQKRAPN
+167 DAQRRCQN
-175 HSHGRK
+175 HGHTRK

-193 SLAVCEESSGPFST
+193 SLAVCEESSGPFSA
-207 DGPPE
+207 DGPLE
-212 SEIIQLHISCP
+212 SQDIIQLHISCP

-233 DEYENEEKEK
+233 DESENEEREK
-243 KDKAPRKML
+243 KDKTPRKML

-292 ILEFINDD
+292 ILEFISDE

-341 KTGNTRIPEQRFSE
+341 KTSNTRIPEQRFSE

-413 AREVS
+413 ARE
-418 FFLQSSQNG
+418 SSQNG

-435 TEGYCSSSQK
+435 TDGYSSSSQK

-463 RQSSTDSDMKCL
+463 RQSSTDSDMKSL

-515 SNKGSQGS
+515 SKGSQGS
-523 CKGSRSGL
+523 ARGSRTGL
-531 SLVSPDVCPPP
+531 PTITPDLCPP
-542 AASQS
+542 SQQG
-547 SRSLLPCPSQQ
+547 RGLLPCPQNCPSGAPQAPNQ
-558 PQPQVPPQTAL
+558 PPAPPL
-569 LPTPQ
+569 LPTPT
-574 QHPMGNHMIAQPVAT
+574 HTHAISAHNHMMPQPVAS
-589 LQPSQPVSY
+589 LQASAQAVSY
-598 SSPSC
+598 SNPSC
-603 PQVLLPVSPPQ
+603 PQVLLPVSPSQ
-614 QYTMPPPTVLT
+614 QYNMGDELTAGFGQMSLSRQGSSEAPEPPSLYQPPPTVLT
-625 QHPPPQTGYIMAT
+625 QHPPPQPSYIM
-638 TGQPMAPPSGYQPAT
+638 PPPPSGYQPAAPHT
-653 GHPHPPPPPPPPS
+653 HTHPPPPPPPPAQPIL
-666 QTVMQAPPPPQ
+666 QTAPPAQ
-677 GYMQAPPPQQIQVSY
+677 GYMQPPPPPQQIQVQY
-692 YPPGQYPS
+692 YSTAGQFPP
-700 SGQQYR
+700 SGQQFR
-706 VPQPISHQVSYPA
+706 SISHQVSF
-719 QRTQAMPQPTQQSG
+719 PTQRSQPLPPPAPPSAP
-733 LQTMMPSQQPSYQG
+733 LQPMMTNQQPAYQG

-754 QNPGLLNSQRAGMGG
+754 QSSSMMNTQRSAING
-769 QMQSI
+769 QMTGM
-774 MVQYPQMPSYQVPV
+774 MVQYPPMPSYQVPV
-788 GNESQQVV
+788 ANEGQPVV

-802 QVMVPV
+802 PVMVPAN
-808 SQSVQGPMPV
+808 QSVQGAMPTAAPMPV
-818 YYSVIT
+818 YYSVLT
-824 PTQQSSTSP
+824 PTQQNSTSA
-833 SVSYLQPP
+833 SVGYLQPP
-841 SSEQYQI
+841 SSEQYQM
-848 TQSPSPCNPQQLQQQ
+848 TQSASPCSPQPIQQQ

-874 MVMQLSVPNGPQPS
+874 MVMQLSVPNGPQPT

-893 VQWNPCKYYSIEQR
+893 VQWNPCKYYSMEQR
-907 PSKPGEL
+907 ASKPE
-914 YKPDNTPQA
+914 PQV
-923 STQLT
+923 S
-928 SPLASPTQSPTP
+928 SPLASPTQSPAP
-940 SPSGSVSSVCP
+940 SPSGSVNSVCP

-960 QFPRPGGPAQGDGRY
+960 QFPRPGGPAQDGRY

-987 PPLMHGQS
+987 PPPIMHNHNQS
-995 SYSSHQGQGV
+995 SYSSHQNQGV
-1005 MKHGARGKKQTLKS
+1005 MKHGARGKRQTLKS
-1019 QSTDLGTTDVVV
+1019 ASTDLGTTDMVV

-1045 RLEAEKLF
+1045 RPEAEKLF
-1053 NQLSMCGAQIQWLKE
+1053 NQLSLCGAKIQWLKD
-1068 PQGGRGGGCGP
+1068 PQCPRGPGGGRGDGS
-1079 CPGGAPAGPGAAAG
+1079 
-1093 LGACMGGKGV
+1093 

-1115 PSTMAAQ
+1115 PNTMAAQ
-1122 SASFKLNNSGASL
+1122 NASFKLNNSGGGL

>member
-1 MGGGGENGAP
+1 M
-11 DWRTD
+11 
-16 HAAALSRRERKERG
+16 
-30 TPEDAEVVAG
+30 
-40 LLVCPS
+40 
-46 PLPDWLAAA
+46 
-55 SSVHLIAPSPVHY
+55 
-68 LSGFPYLSAWFP
+68 
-80 PDSLYGVQHRSGTPY
+80 
-95 SHSWVLHPTQSPTP
+95 
-109 SLSPSPEK
+109 SLS
-117 MSVSLIT
+117 LTT
-124 DIQQEGESGPLIEP
+124 DIQQEGESGLQIEP
-138 YSRGKTSPLPQGTK
+138 CSRGKSSPQPQSIK
-152 EGTGEVLEPEDSSSQ
+152 DGTGEGPEPDDNSPQ
-167 DAQKRAPN
+167 DAQQKRATN

-181 RAKSNAKLKLVR
+181 RAKSNAKMKLVR
-193 SLAVCEESSGPFST
+193 SLAVCEESSGPFPN

-243 KDKAPRKML
+243 KDKTPRKML

-292 ILEFINDD
+292 ILEFINDN

-413 AREVS
+413 ARE
-418 FFLQSSQNG
+418 SSQNG
-427 YINDNRLS
+427 YINDN
-435 TEGYCSSSQK
+435 
-445 RRQIFRGNRE
+445 RGNRE

-531 SLVSPDVCPPP
+531 PLVSPDVCPPP
-542 AASQS
+542 SVSQS
-547 SRSLLPCPSQQ
+547 SRSLLPCPPQPPQQ
-558 PQPQVPPQTAL
+558 PQPQAPPQTAL

-574 QHPMGNHMIAQPVAT
+574 QHPMGNHMIAQPVAS

-614 QYTMPPPTVLT
+614 QYTMGDELASQFTQMTLSRQGSSENPEPPPMYQPPPTVLS
-625 QHPPPQTGYIMAT
+625 QHPPPQAGYIMAT
-638 TGQPMAPPSGYQPAT
+638 TGQPLPPPSGYQPPT

-666 QTVMQAPPPPQ
+666 QTVIQAPPPPQ
-677 GYMQAPPPQQIQVSY
+677 GYIQPPPPQQIQVSY

-706 VPQPISHQVSYPA
+706 VSQPISHQVSYQA
-719 QRTQAMPQPTQQSG
+719 QRTQPMPPPNQQSG
-733 LQTMMPSQQPSYQG
+733 LQTMMPSQQPSYQN

-754 QNPGLLNSQRAGMGG
+754 TNPGLLNSQRTSIGG

-788 GNESQQVV
+788 ANENQQVV

-824 PTQQSSTSP
+824 PTQQNSTSP
-833 SVSYLQPP
+833 SVGYLQPP
-841 SSEQYQI
+841 SSEQFQI
-848 TQSPSPCNPQQLQQQ
+848 TQSPSPCNPQPLQQQ
-863 YSGVPPPGPGV
+863 YSGVAPPGPGV

-923 STQLT
+923 NTQLT

-940 SPSGSVSSVCP
+940 SPSGSVNSVCP

-960 QFPRPGGPAQGDGRY
+960 QFQRPGGPAQGDGRY

-987 PPLMHGQS
+987 PPPLMHGQS
-995 SYSSHQGQGV
+995 SYNSHQGQGV
-1005 MKHGARGKKQTLKS
+1005 IKHGARGKKQTLKS
-1019 QSTDLGTTDVVV
+1019 ASTDLGTTDVVV

-1045 RLEAEKLF
+1045 RPEAEKLF
-1053 NQLSMCGAQIQWLKE
+1053 NQLSMCGAKIQWLKE
-1068 PQGGRGGGCGP
+1068 PQGGRGVAGGCGP
-1079 CPGGAPAGPGAAAG
+1079 CVGASAMSGVGMGAG
-1093 LGACMGGKGV
+1093 GGKLDGH

-1115 PSTMAAQ
+1115 PTTMAAQ

>member
-1 MGGGGENGAP
+1 
-11 DWRTD
+11 
-16 HAAALSRRERKERG
+16 
-30 TPEDAEVVAG
+30 
-40 LLVCPS
+40 
-46 PLPDWLAAA
+46 
-55 SSVHLIAPSPVHY
+55 
-68 LSGFPYLSAWFP
+68 
-80 PDSLYGVQHRSGTPY
+80 
-95 SHSWVLHPTQSPTP
+95 
-109 SLSPSPEK
+109 
-117 MSVSLIT
+117 MSVSLTT

-138 YSRGKTSPLPQGTK
+138 CSRGKSSPQPQGTK
-152 EGTGEVLEPEDSSSQ
+152 DGTGEGLEPEDSSPQ
-167 DAQKRAPN
+167 DPQKRTQN

-181 RAKSNAKLKLVR
+181 KAKSNAKVKLVR
-193 SLAVCEESSGPFST
+193 SLAVCEEPCGPFST

-212 SEIIQLHISCP
+212 SDIIQLHISCP

-233 DEYENEEKEK
+233 DEYENEEKQK

-292 ILEFINDD
+292 ILEFINDN

-355 HIKDERNMDFQKKF
+355 HIKDERNVDFQKKF

-427 YINDNRLS
+427 YINDN
-435 TEGYCSSSQK
+435 
-445 RRQIFRGNRE
+445 RGNRE

-531 SLVSPDVCPPP
+531 PLVNPDVCPPS
-542 AASQS
+542 ASQS
-547 SRSLLPCPSQQ
+547 SRSLLPCPPQPPQQ
-558 PQPQVPPQTAL
+558 PPTQAPPQTAL

-574 QHPMGNHMIAQPVAT
+574 QHPMGNHMIAQPVAS

-614 QYTMPPPTVLT
+614 QYTMGEELPPQFTQMTLSRQGSSENPEPPPMYQAPPTVLS
-625 QHPPPQTGYIMAT
+625 QHPPPQTSYIMAT
-638 TGQPMAPPSGYQPAT
+638 TGQPLPPPSGYQPAT
-653 GHPHPPPPPPPPS
+653 GHPPPPPPPPS
-666 QTVMQAPPPPQ
+666 QPVIQAPPPPQ
-677 GYMQAPPPQQIQVSY
+677 GYIQPSPQQIQVSY
-692 YPPGQYPS
+692 YPAGQYPG

-706 VPQPISHQVSYPA
+706 VSQPISHQVSYPA
-719 QRTQAMPQPTQQSG
+719 QRTQPMPQPAQQSG
-733 LQTMMPSQQPSYQG
+733 LQTIMPSQQPSYQG

-754 QNPGLLNSQRAGMGG
+754 PNPGLLNSQRAGIGG

-788 GNESQQVV
+788 ASENQQVV

-824 PTQQSSTSP
+824 PTQQNSTSP
-833 SVSYLQPP
+833 SVGYLQPP
-841 SSEQYQI
+841 SSEQFQI
-848 TQSPSPCNPQQLQQQ
+848 TQPPSPCNPQPLQQQ
-863 YSGVPPPGPGV
+863 YSAPPGPGV

-914 YKPDNTPQA
+914 YKPDNSAQA
-923 STQLT
+923 TTQLT

-940 SPSGSVSSVCP
+940 SPSGSVGSVCP

-987 PPLMHGQS
+987 PPPLMHGQS

-1019 QSTDLGTTDVVV
+1019 ASTDLGTTDVVV

-1045 RLEAEKLF
+1045 RPEAEKLF
-1053 NQLSMCGAQIQWLKE
+1053 NQLSMCGAKIQWLKE
-1068 PQGGRGGGCGP
+1068 PQGGRGVAGGCGP
-1079 CPGGAPAGPGAAAG
+1079 GASMMGAG
-1093 LGACMGGKGV
+1093 GGKYDSN

>member
-1 MGGGGENGAP
+1 
-11 DWRTD
+11 
-16 HAAALSRRERKERG
+16 
-30 TPEDAEVVAG
+30 
-40 LLVCPS
+40 
-46 PLPDWLAAA
+46 
-55 SSVHLIAPSPVHY
+55 
-68 LSGFPYLSAWFP
+68 
-80 PDSLYGVQHRSGTPY
+80 
-95 SHSWVLHPTQSPTP
+95 
-109 SLSPSPEK
+109 
-117 MSVSLIT
+117 MSVTLTT
-124 DIQQEGESGPLIEP
+124 DIQQEGESGPHIEP
-138 YSRGKTSPLPQGTK
+138 CSRGKTSPQPQCTK
-152 EGTGEVLEPEDSSSQ
+152 EGTGEGLESEDGSPQ

-193 SLAVCEESSGPFST
+193 SLAVCEESSGPFSN

-212 SEIIQLHISCP
+212 SDIIQLHISCP

-355 HIKDERNMDFQKKF
+355 HIKDERNVDFQKKF

-375 ASMDKDDNQIRV
+375 ASMDKDDNQMRV

-413 AREVS
+413 ARE
-418 FFLQSSQNG
+418 SSQNG

-523 CKGSRSGL
+523 CKGSRS
-531 SLVSPDVCPPP
+531 
-542 AASQS
+542 ASQS

-574 QHPMGNHMIAQPVAT
+574 QHPMGNHMIAQGEELAPQFTQMT
-589 LQPSQPVSY
+589 LSRQG
-598 SSPSC
+598 SSDNPE
-603 PQVLLPVSPPQ
+603 PPPMYQ
-614 QYTMPPPTVLT
+614 APPTVLT
-625 QHPPPQTGYIMAT
+625 QHPPPQTSYIMAT
-638 TGQPMAPPSGYQPAT
+638 TGQPMPPPSGYQPAT

-666 QTVMQAPPPPQ
+666 QPVMQAPPPPQ
-677 GYMQAPPPQQIQVSY
+677 GYMQPPPPQQIQVSY

-700 SGQQYR
+700 AGQQYR
-706 VPQPISHQVSYPA
+706 VPQPMAHQVSYPA
-719 QRTQAMPQPTQQSG
+719 QRTQPMPQPTQQSG

-788 GNESQQVV
+788 GNENQQVV

-824 PTQQSSTSP
+824 PTQQNSTSP
-833 SVSYLQPP
+833 SVGYLQPP
-841 SSEQYQI
+841 NSEQYQI

-888 QNPPL
+888 QNPSL

-940 SPSGSVSSVCP
+940 SPSGSVNSVCP
-951 GLGPLPLIS
+951 GMGPLPLIS

-1005 MKHGARGKKQTLKS
+1005 VMKHGARGKKQTLKS
-1019 QSTDLGTTDVVV
+1019 ASTDLGTTDVVV

-1045 RLEAEKLF
+1045 RPEAEKLF
-1053 NQLSMCGAQIQWLKE
+1053 NQLSMCGARIQWLKE

-1079 CPGGAPAGPGAAAG
+1079 CPGAGPARLGAAAAG
-1093 LGACMGGKGV
+1093 LMASMGAKGDGN

>member
-1 MGGGGENGAP
+1 MIRDLN
-11 DWRTD
+11 
-16 HAAALSRRERKERG
+16 LFIFIS
-30 TPEDAEVVAG
+30 
-40 LLVCPS
+40 
-46 PLPDWLAAA
+46 
-55 SSVHLIAPSPVHY
+55 Y
-68 LSGFPYLSAWFP
+68 LF
-80 PDSLYGVQHRSGTPY
+80 SL
-95 SHSWVLHPTQSPTP
+95 SHSWVLHPTPSPTP
-109 SLSPSPEK
+109 TLSPSPKK
-117 MSVSLIT
+117 MSVSLTT

-138 YSRGKTSPLPQGTK
+138 GGRGKTSPQPQGIK
-152 EGTGEVLEPEDSSSQ
+152 EGTGEGLEPEESSQQ

-193 SLAVCEESSGPFST
+193 SLAVCEESSGPFPN
-207 DGPPE
+207 DGLPE
-212 SEIIQLHISCP
+212 SDIIQLHISCP

-243 KDKAPRKML
+243 KDKTPRKML

-355 HIKDERNMDFQKKF
+355 HIKDERNVDFQKKF

-427 YINDNRLS
+427 YINDNS
-435 TEGYCSSSQK
+435 VPVKSSSTPVLIV
-445 RRQIFRGNRE
+445 RSILSPCIGNRE

-523 CKGSRSGL
+523 CKGSRS
-531 SLVSPDVCPPP
+531 
-542 AASQS
+542 ASQS
-547 SRSLLPCPSQQ
+547 SRSLLPCPTQQ
-558 PQPQVPPQTAL
+558 PQPQAPPQTAL

-574 QHPMGNHMIAQPVAT
+574 QHPMGNHMIAQGEE
-589 LQPSQPVSY
+589 L
-598 SSPSC
+598 
-603 PQVLLPVSPPQ
+603 PPQ
-614 QYTMPPPTVLT
+614 FSQMTLSRQGSSENPEPPPMYQAPPTVLS
-625 QHPPPQTGYIMAT
+625 QHPPPQTSYIMAT
-638 TGQPMAPPSGYQPAT
+638 TGQPMPPPSGYQPAT

-666 QTVMQAPPPPQ
+666 QPVMQAPPPPQ
-677 GYMQAPPPQQIQVSY
+677 GYMQPPPPQQIQVSY

-706 VPQPISHQVSYPA
+706 VPQTISHQVSYPA
-719 QRTQAMPQPTQQSG
+719 QRTQPMPQPTQQSG
-733 LQTMMPSQQPSYQG
+733 LQTMMPSQQSSYQG

-788 GNESQQVV
+788 GNENQQVV

-824 PTQQSSTSP
+824 PTQQNSTSP
-833 SVSYLQPP
+833 SVGYLQAP

-848 TQSPSPCNPQQLQQQ
+848 TQSPSPCNPPQLQQQ

-1019 QSTDLGTTDVVV
+1019 ASTDLGTTDVVV

-1045 RLEAEKLF
+1045 RPEAEKLF
-1053 NQLSMCGAQIQWLKE
+1053 NQLSMCGAKIQWLKE
-1068 PQGGRGGGCGP
+1068 PQGGRGGTGGCGP
-1079 CPGGAPAGPGAAAG
+1079 CPVAGPPGPGATTG
-1093 LGACMGGKGV
+1093 PGACAGAKGDGS

>member
-1 MGGGGENGAP
+1 
-11 DWRTD
+11 
-16 HAAALSRRERKERG
+16 
-30 TPEDAEVVAG
+30 
-40 LLVCPS
+40 
-46 PLPDWLAAA
+46 
-55 SSVHLIAPSPVHY
+55 
-68 LSGFPYLSAWFP
+68 
-80 PDSLYGVQHRSGTPY
+80 
-95 SHSWVLHPTQSPTP
+95 
-109 SLSPSPEK
+109 
-117 MSVSLIT
+117 MSVSLTT

-138 YSRGKTSPLPQGTK
+138 CSRGKTSPQPQGTK
-152 EGTGEVLEPEDSSSQ
+152 DLTGDSQETEDSVPQ
-167 DAQKRAPN
+167 DAQKRASN

-181 RAKSNAKLKLVR
+181 RAKSNAKVKLVR
-193 SLAVCEESSGPFST
+193 SLAVCEESSGPFS

-212 SEIIQLHISCP
+212 SDIIQLHISCP

-243 KDKAPRKML
+243 KDKVPRKML

-341 KTGNTRIPEQRFSE
+341 KTSNTRIPEQRFSE

-435 TEGYCSSSQK
+435 TEGYCCSSQK

-515 SNKGSQGS
+515 SNKSSQGS
-523 CKGSRSGL
+523 CKGSRS
-531 SLVSPDVCPPP
+531 V
-542 AASQS
+542 SQS
-547 SRSLLPCPSQQ
+547 SRSLLPCPPQPPQ
-558 PQPQVPPQTAL
+558 PQPQAPPQTAL

-574 QHPMGNHMIAQPVAT
+574 QHPLSNHMIAQGDE
-589 LQPSQPVSY
+589 L
-598 SSPSC
+598 
-603 PQVLLPVSPPQ
+603 PPQ
-614 QYTMPPPTVLT
+614 FTQMTLSRQGSSENPEPPQIYQAPPTVLT

-638 TGQPMAPPSGYQPAT
+638 TGQPLPPPSGYQPAT
-653 GHPHPPPPPPPPS
+653 GHAHPPPPPPPPS
-666 QTVMQAPPPPQ
+666 QPVIQAPPPPQ
-677 GYMQAPPPQQIQVSY
+677 SYMAPPPPQQIQVSY

-706 VPQPISHQVSYPA
+706 VSQPISHQVSYPA
-719 QRTQAMPQPTQQSG
+719 QRTQPIPQPTQQSG
-733 LQTMMPSQQPSYQG
+733 LQSMMPNQQPSYQS

-754 QNPGLLNSQRAGMGG
+754 QNTGLLNSQRPPMGG

-774 MVQYPQMPSYQVPV
+774 MVQYPQMPSYTVPV
-788 GNESQQVV
+788 ANESQPVV

-824 PTQQSSTSP
+824 PTQQNSTSP
-833 SVSYLQPP
+833 SVGYLQPP
-841 SSEQYQI
+841 NSEQYQI

-863 YSGVPPPGPGV
+863 YSGVPPPGSGV

-893 VQWNPCKYYSIEQR
+893 VQWNPCKYYSLEQR
-907 PSKPGEL
+907 PSKPVEL
-914 YKPDNTPQA
+914 YKPDTSPQVT
-923 STQLT
+923 TQLT

-940 SPSGSVSSVCP
+940 SPSGNVCA
-951 GLGPLPLIS
+951 GLGPIPLLS
-960 QFPRPGGPAQGDGRY
+960 QFPRPGGPSQGDGRY

-987 PPLMHGQS
+987 PPPLMHGQ

-1005 MKHGARGKKQTLKS
+1005 MKHGARGKRQTLKS
-1019 QSTDLGTTDVVV
+1019 ASTDLGNDVVL

-1045 RLEAEKLF
+1045 RPEAEKLF
-1053 NQLSMCGAQIQWLKE
+1053 NQLSMCGAKIQWLKE
-1068 PQGGRGGGCGP
+1068 PQGGRGGP
-1079 CPGGAPAGPGAAAG
+1079 SGASAGPGG
-1093 LGACMGGKGV
+1093 MKMDGSDL
-1103 DPAHLYTVVAVF
+1103 AHLYTVVAVF

-1122 SASFKLNNSGASL
+1122 SASFKLNNSGASH

>member
-1 MGGGGENGAP
+1 
-11 DWRTD
+11 
-16 HAAALSRRERKERG
+16 
-30 TPEDAEVVAG
+30 
-40 LLVCPS
+40 
-46 PLPDWLAAA
+46 
-55 SSVHLIAPSPVHY
+55 
-68 LSGFPYLSAWFP
+68 
-80 PDSLYGVQHRSGTPY
+80 
-95 SHSWVLHPTQSPTP
+95 
-109 SLSPSPEK
+109 
-117 MSVSLIT
+117 MSVSLTT
-124 DIQQEGESGPLIEP
+124 DIQQEGESGLLIEP
-138 YSRGKTSPLPQGTK
+138 CSRGKTSPQPQGTK
-152 EGTGEVLEPEDSSSQ
+152 EGAGEGLEPEDSASQ
-167 DAQKRAPN
+167 DAQKRGPN

-181 RAKSNAKLKLVR
+181 RSKSNAKLKLVR
-193 SLAVCEESSGPFST
+193 SLAVCEESSGPFSN

-212 SEIIQLHISCP
+212 SDIIQLHISCP

-233 DEYENEEKEK
+233 DEYENDEKEK
-243 KDKAPRKML
+243 KDKTPRKML

-305 KFPQMTSYHRMLLHR
+305 RFPQMTSYHRMLLHR

-375 ASMDKDDNQIRV
+375 ASMDKDDNQV
-387 PLQDGRRSKSIE
+387 PFSPN
-399 EREEEYQRVRDRIF
+399 V
-413 AREVS
+413 
-418 FFLQSSQNG
+418 NP
-427 YINDNRLS
+427 NRLS

-487 SNRTLRPPVTKA
+487 SNRTLRPPVTKS

-542 AASQS
+542 TASQS
-547 SRSLLPCPSQQ
+547 SRSLLPCPSQPPQQ
-558 PQPQVPPQTAL
+558 PQPPPQTAL

-574 QHPMGNHMIAQPVAT
+574 QHPMGNHMIAQPVAS

-614 QYTMPPPTVLT
+614 QYTMGEELAPQFSQMTLSRQGSSENPEPPPMYQAPPTVLS
-625 QHPPPQTGYIMAT
+625 QHPPPQTAYIMAT
-638 TGQPMAPPSGYQPAT
+638 TGQPMPPPSGYQP
-653 GHPHPPPPPPPPS
+653 
-666 QTVMQAPPPPQ
+666 APPPPQ
-677 GYMQAPPPQQIQVSY
+677 GYMQPPPPQQIQVSY

-706 VPQPISHQVSYPA
+706 VPQPMSHQVSYPA
-719 QRTQAMPQPTQQSG
+719 QRTQPMPQPTQQSG
-733 LQTMMPSQQPSYQG
+733 LQTMMPSQQPSYQS

-788 GNESQQVV
+788 GNENQQVV

-824 PTQQSSTSP
+824 PTQQNSTSP

-841 SSEQYQI
+841 SNEQYQI

-907 PSKPGEL
+907 PGKPGEL

-987 PPLMHGQS
+987 PPALLHGQS

-1019 QSTDLGTTDVVV
+1019 ASTDLGTTDVVV

-1045 RLEAEKLF
+1045 RPEAEKLF
-1053 NQLSMCGAQIQWLKE
+1053 NQLSMCGAKIQWLKE
-1068 PQGGRGGGCGP
+1068 PPGGRGGAVGCGP
-1079 CPGGAPAGPGAAAG
+1079 CPGAGLSGPGACVGAG
-1093 LGACMGGKGV
+1093 GVKGDGG